1 MAKEATVK
9 KKRID
14 APQLALTLPESMTR
28 WHSLSEEDRKR
39 IIHLISQLLISM
51 VIHPKEP
58 HAQSS
63 GVSYE

>member
-1 MAKEATVK
+1 VKE
-9 KKRID
+9 KRID
-14 APQLALTLPESMTR
+14 APQLELPLPESMTR

-51 VIHPKEP
+51 VIHPKTP
-58 HAQSS
+58 QAQSS